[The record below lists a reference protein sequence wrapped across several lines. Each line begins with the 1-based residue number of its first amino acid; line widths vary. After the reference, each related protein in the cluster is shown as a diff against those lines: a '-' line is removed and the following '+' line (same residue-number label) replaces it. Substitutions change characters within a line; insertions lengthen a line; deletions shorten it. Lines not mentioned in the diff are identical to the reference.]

1 MKTAT
6 FGKTESSIIRGQYY
20 YAVDAVNEDRYVK
33 YRIMNNQ
40 LERVAEHP
48 FGENTYEAGKYTHV
62 WLDDNT
68 LVILAANGEANEVLW
83 TKLNATTMN
92 ILAEGNLGLAGH
104 ADHDVTTFTTSGLA
118 AYRASDNKIIY
129 AFKHNPGRK
138 QTAPPYFYV
147 AFINAT
153 DMTVESIVKEARAEE
168 MAGSAYGELRQH
180 KMFFDEDENLYIAC
194 NTKIEGAIDNTCQ
207 YGSLL
212 RIPAGKTDFDS
223 YQGFRNKQGKIV
235 TVDYMGDNK
244 ALLYLQD
251 PEHTG
256 TGTDNSKYEGWG
268 NGYNCYYAMLDLTT
282 DELTE
287 FQYDGKPL
295 PFCSGTFS
303 QRSFVLGNKAF
314 IGVNPETSNPMVYVY
329 DMDAKTVTPGISI
342 QEGYIFTRINYIT
355 D

>member
-1 MKTAT
+1 
-6 FGKTESSIIRGQYY
+6 
-20 YAVDAVNEDRYVK
+20 
-33 YRIMNNQ
+33 
-40 LERVAEHP
+40 
-48 FGENTYEAGKYTHV
+48 
-62 WLDDNT
+62 
-68 LVILAANGEANEVLW
+68 
-83 TKLNATTMN
+83 
-92 ILAEGNLGLAGH
+92 
-104 ADHDVTTFTTSGLA
+104 
-118 AYRASDNKIIY
+118 
-129 AFKHNPGRK
+129 
-138 QTAPPYFYV
+138 
-147 AFINAT
+147 
-153 DMTVESIVKEARAEE
+153 
-168 MAGSAYGELRQH
+168 
-180 KMFFDEDENLYIAC
+180 MFFDEDENLYIAC

-212 RIPAGKTDFDS
+212 RIPKGATAFDS
-223 YQGFRNKQGKIV
+223 YQGFWNKQGKIV

-329 DMDAKTVTPGISI
+329 DMNAKTVTPGISI